1 MPHKVIFLDVDG
13 TLTKPGAMQPP
24 PSACRAMEAAR
35 ANGHRLV
42 LCSGRSEELLTPLL
56 VYPFDAVVSSAGARI
71 TCGGELLYDRSI
83 SPPLLERTT
92 GLLARS
98 GVEYTLEC
106 RDTSYSSPGFTD
118 LLLRCAAR
126 GSNSELARWARHA
139 REDPVLTVASY
150 PGTPVYKIT
159 FASPDARRLESPF
172 RLLEPDF
179 YCCVMGTD
187 QFGVVNGELI
197 QRSFS
202 KGTAVRTLCRYWGIP
217 IADSVAFG
225 DSMNDAAMLEAAG
238 LGICMGNG
246 DPQLKAMAD
255 EVCLPQDQ
263 DGLAAAFHSH
273 GWA

>member
-13 TLTKPGAMQPP
+13 TLTDPGAMQPP

-42 LCSGRSEELLTPLL
+42 LCSGRSEELLAPLL

-71 TCGGELLYDRSI
+71 TCGGELLYDCSI
-83 SPPLLERTT
+83 SPPLLKRTT
-92 GLLARS
+92 DLLARS

-139 REDPVLTVASY
+139 REDPLLTVESY
-150 PGTPVYKIT
+150 PGIPVYKIT
-159 FASPDARRLESPF
+159 FASPDARRLEIPF
-172 RLLEPDF
+172 RVLEQDF

-255 EVCLPQDQ
+255 EICLPQDQ
-263 DGLAAAFHSH
+263 DGLAAAFLSH

>member
-1 MPHKVIFLDVDG
+1 MPKKVIFLDVDG
-13 TLTKPGAMQPP
+13 TLTEPGAMQPP
-24 PSACRAMEAAR
+24 SSACRAMEAAH

-42 LCSGRSEELLTPLL
+42 LCSGRSEELLAPLL
-56 VYPFDAVVSSAGARI
+56 AYPFDAVVSSAGARI
-71 TCGGELLYDRSI
+71 TCKGKLLYDRSI
-83 SPPLLERTT
+83 SSALLERTT
-92 GLLARS
+92 SLLARS

-106 RDTSYSSPGFTD
+106 RDTSYSSSGFTD

-139 REDPVLTVASY
+139 REDPGPTVASY

-159 FASPDARRLESPF
+159 FASPDAQRLESPF

-263 DGLAAAFHSH
+263 DGLAAAFHAHS
-273 GWA
+273 WA

>member
-1 MPHKVIFLDVDG
+1 MPHKAIFLDVDG
-13 TLTKPGAMQPP
+13 TLTEPGAMQPP
-24 PSACRAMEAAR
+24 LSACRAMEAAR

-106 RDTSYSSPGFTD
+106 RNTSYSSPGFTP
-118 LLLRCAAR
+118 LLLRCADR
-126 GSNSELARWARHA
+126 GSNSELARWARQA
-139 REDPVLTVASY
+139 REAPIRTVAVY
-150 PGTPVYKIT
+150 DGTPVYKIT
-159 FASPDARRLESPF
+159 FASSDAQRLQEPF
-172 RLLEPDF
+172 RLLEQDF
-179 YCCVMGTD
+179 FCCVMGTD

-202 KGTAVRTLCRYWGIP
+202 KGAAVCTLCRHWGIP
-217 IADSVAFG
+217 VADSVAFG
-225 DSMNDAAMLEAAG
+225 DSMNDASMLEAAG

-246 DPQLKAMAD
+246 DPQLKEMAD

-263 DGLAAAFHSH
+263 DGLAAAFLAH